1 MFQQNSV
8 ASFWPVIS
16 RESQD
21 FHKFHH
27 KGLLSWNGDV
37 NEVQSDSLTVFR
49 WFIDWFRAGTDT
61 DKFASPNKVHAS
73 VHTHTHW
80 DFHRFKKHSNSSTIY
95 IYACHIHYMN
105 PSFMITLLSC
115 SHDFS
120 FRNGP
125 ASNWTEINFGEI
137 PALASSSTETE
148 ALKLFLTMWVLTRRE
163 NGCSFSMTLVLQ
175 QTLMLQQPNK
185 KKRVKDNNRGRK
197 IGEGGM

>member
-8 ASFWPVIS
+8 VSFRPVIS

-61 DKFASPNKVHAS
+61 DKFASPNKMHAS
-73 VHTHTHW
+73 VHTHTHTHTEISI
-80 DFHRFKKHSNSSTIY
+80 DSKSIVTPVQY

-175 QTLMLQQPNK
+175 QTLMLQQPNNK
-185 KKRVKDNNRGRK
+185 KKSKRQQQR
-197 IGEGGM
+197 